1 MHHNLQF
8 NSLGI
13 GFGKN
18 RLVKEVKGEFSSG
31 RINLVVGRA
40 GVGKSTLLKTIA
52 GFHKDYTGEI
62 LYDGSLF
69 EPQGNISLA
78 FQNPEMLFF
87 NSTVGE
93 EVCFALLKRERTTAQ
108 AEEEGK
114 AWLHKWGLEPT
125 RFWHKHP
132 LELSGG
138 EKRRVALASCTSF
151 LPPVIMLDEPLAGL
165 DAFGQRSLIKLLDEI
180 ASKHIVIVVTHE
192 PEAFL
197 GDCGK
202 ILYLRNNQAEWFSS
216 DEFLHE
222 AISSPDF
229 YPLPAWYCHEI
240 GPYSN
245 HRGLPEINSIE
256 VFEFLERHR

>member
-8 NSLGI
+8 NSLNL

-18 RLVKEVKGEFSSG
+18 RLIKEVNGEFSSG
-31 RINLVVGRA
+31 RTNLIVGRA
-40 GVGKSTLLKTIA
+40 GVGKSTLLKAIA
-52 GFHKDYTGEI
+52 GFHKDFSGEI
-62 LYDGSLF
+62 LYEGKLF

-78 FQNPEMLFF
+78 FQDPEMLFF

-93 EVCFALLKRERTTAQ
+93 EVCFALLKRGRTMPQ
-108 AEEEGK
+108 AEVEGK
-114 AWLHKWGLEPT
+114 AWLQKWGLEANK
-125 RFWHKHP
+125 FWNKHP

-165 DAFGQRSLIKLLDEI
+165 DAFGQHSLIRLLNEI
-180 ASKHIVIVVTHE
+180 ARKHIVIVVTHE

-202 ILYLRNNQAEWFSS
+202 ILYLRNNQAEWFNS
-216 DEFLHE
+216 DEFLYE
-222 AISSPDF
+222 AISSTDF

-240 GPYSN
+240 GPFSN
-245 HRGLPEINSIE
+245 HRGLPQINSAK
-256 VFEFLERHR
+256 VLDFLERHR